1 MNSGVRDGY
10 RYFFSPLSPVV
21 VRRVLPRGGVSHTP
35 ANYLNL
41 QPRRGCFYWGDCRY
55 PHVADCASLIVNMG
69 LLRLQPLR
77 GCASGGIAYARH
89 HRRVISRRV
98 LLQFASYAD
107 AFFGGGVVSVGYAI
121 AHPRL
126 NPVGILPP
134 GSRPSDVH
142 FAEGFRLPVRAY
154 CIRP

>member
-1 MNSGVRDGY
+1 MVIG
-10 RYFFSPLSPVV
+10 
-21 VRRVLPRGGVSHTP
+21 
-35 ANYLNL
+35 
-41 QPRRGCFYWGDCRY
+41 GDCCY

-69 LLRLQPLR
+69 LLRLQPLC

-89 HRRVISRRV
+89 HRAAVEKIRILCGCNVV
-98 LLQFASYAD
+98 
-107 AFFGGGVVSVGYAI
+107 GGVVSVGYAD

-142 FAEGFRLPVRAY
+142 FNDGIIAPAVEVLSRMWMR
-154 CIRP
+154 